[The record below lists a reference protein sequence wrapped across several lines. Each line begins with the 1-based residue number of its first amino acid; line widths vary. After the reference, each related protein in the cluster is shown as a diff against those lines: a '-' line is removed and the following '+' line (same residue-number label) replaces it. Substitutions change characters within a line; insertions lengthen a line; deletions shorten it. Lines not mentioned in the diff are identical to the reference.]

1 MTAPARKNDPRT
13 ARGYRNRNPGN
24 IRKTG
29 EWWNWQGVADDA
41 LQTDREFIVFSTHA
55 FGIRAL
61 ARTLITYRDKYGL
74 RDVQG
79 IISRW
84 APPNENNTGA
94 YARAV
99 CAATGF
105 GLTEKIDVAEYGT
118 AVKLVP
124 AIIAHELGGMPYTRE
139 QIDEGLRLTGIQRPV
154 APVTQDPRIRT
165 GAVAGAGAT
174 AVVVTETLQVGRELR
189 EAGKTNESA
198 ALTIGGGLIVLV
210 ALGALAVGV
219 LKKRRAK
226 KE

>member
-1 MTAPARKNDPRT
+1 MPAAARKPDPRT

-29 EWWNWQGVADDA
+29 EWWNWQGIAPDID
-41 LQTDREFIVFSTHA
+41 QTDSEFVVFKTHA

-61 ARTLITYRDKYGL
+61 ARTLITYRDKYKL
-74 RDVQG
+74 TTIAG
-79 IISRW
+79 IIGRW

-99 CAATGF
+99 AEHTKIGAR
-105 GLTEKIDVAEYGT
+105 EYIDVAEYGV
-118 AVKLVP
+118 AVRLIP
-124 AIIAHELGGMPYTRE
+124 AIINHELGGMPYTRE
-139 QIDEGLRLTGIQRPV
+139 QIDEGLRLAGIQRPV
-154 APVTQDPRIRT
+154 PAAAADPRLRT

-174 AVVVTETLQVGRELR
+174 AVIVTETLQVGRELR
-189 EAGKTNESA
+189 EAGKTHESA

-219 LKKRRAK
+219 LKKRQAK